1 MAGRAMRTAMRTGR
15 PSPGLAALLI
25 DYPGAPETHVLHW
38 MTSSLTLGELTTAA
52 RVLAAVLGFVVW

>member
-1 MAGRAMRTAMRTGR
+1 MRTGR

-52 RVLAAVLGFVVW
+52 RVLAAVLGPVVW